1 MTNEI
6 ASNQQEAAQEIKE
19 IKKQMKEEIDGVKT
33 LVVSESR
40 NCNETTLEDVVNMVK
55 VIAVNQQE
63 NAKEIRD
70 LKRLLVSGSV
80 KTNETS
86 LDTVVKEIKD
96 DVKEVKRLLTS
107 NQTDCD
113 YVTPQ
118 STNVTSQT
126 TNATMEP
133 TSPLDNVTAKPSKE
147 ALVSALVCELLYLAA
162 LPM

>member
-1 MTNEI
+1 MNMTNEI

-70 LKRLLVSGSV
+70 LKRLFESGSD
-80 KTNETS
+80 KTNDTS
-86 LDTVVKEIKD
+86 LDAVVKEMKD
-96 DVKEVKRLLTS
+96 EIKEVKRLLTS
-107 NQTDCD
+107 NQTDCET
-113 YVTPQ
+113 VKPQ
-118 STNVTSQT
+118 
-126 TNATMEP
+126 P
-133 TSPLDNVTAKPSKE
+133 TDPPSKE
-147 ALVSALVCELLYLAA
+147 AFVSALDCEYLVCL
-162 LPM
+162 